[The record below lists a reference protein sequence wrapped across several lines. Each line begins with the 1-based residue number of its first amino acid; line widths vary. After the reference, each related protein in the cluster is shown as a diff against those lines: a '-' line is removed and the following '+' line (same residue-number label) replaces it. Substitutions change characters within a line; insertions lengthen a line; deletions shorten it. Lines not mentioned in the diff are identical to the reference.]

1 MRSQEQTGDNVYF
14 SFSSPVLIGSPRG
27 PPSTK
32 QPSPTG
38 KQHPLEPQ
46 KQVRKLEDLDDFQP
60 QETRER
66 KDTGKHQCWGT
77 LSPLPCPPLFQSSE
91 QLCLWGLQYAH
102 RMQGTV
108 ISTRSILQAWVEA
121 KAGFVFKSL
130 CSDSHNCTDLRLAF
144 QSVVPLLPLLQ
155 DACLP
160 VWWGSTEL

>member
-14 SFSSPVLIGSPRG
+14 SFSSAVLISSRTGT
-27 PPSTK
+27 PSTK

-66 KDTGKHQCWGT
+66 KDTGKDQRWET
-77 LSPLPCPPLFQSSE
+77 LSPLPCSPLFQSSE
-91 QLCLWGLQYAH
+91 QLLLGPAVCSRDAAGQSHLCTQ
-102 RMQGTV
+102 
-108 ISTRSILQAWVEA
+108 SILQAWMEA

-130 CSDSHNCTDLRLAF
+130 CSDSHDYTDLQRTGT
-144 QSVVPLLPLLQ
+144 
-155 DACLP
+155 
-160 VWWGSTEL
+160 VWQNFLFKV